1 MKEKIRIW
9 NYPDKERGFMTLGYD
24 GKRDVIYIRKSNKGR
39 LFCHVGSYTSGYM
52 NNRILDERT
61 VKYLFIK
68 DIPNFKYVSSGF
80 WEKNNN
86 MKTDSFTEIKE
97 SK

>member
-24 GKRDVIYIRKSNKGR
+24 GKRDIIYIRKSNNGR
-39 LFCHVGSYTSGYM
+39 LFCHVGSYTAGYM

-61 VKYLFIK
+61 IKYLFIK

-86 MKTDSFTEIKE
+86 LKADSFTEVKE

>member
-24 GKRDVIYIRKSNKGR
+24 GKRDILYIRKSRKGR
-39 LFCHVGSYTSGYM
+39 LFCHVGSYTAEYM
-52 NNRILDERT
+52 NNIILDERT
-61 VKYLFIK
+61 IKYLFIK

-80 WEKNNN
+80 WERNNN
-86 MKTDSFTEIKE
+86 MKSDSFAKIVEEK
-97 SK
+97 